1 MMITV
6 YGIPTSPYVRK
17 VLYSLESKGMAYQI
31 DPISPLDIP
40 ENLRDINPRMKIPA
54 FVEGELKLSESS
66 VICEYL
72 EDRYPDNP
80 VYPPD
85 PVQKAQC
92 RWWDQYAGSTM
103 AQAFWPL
110 ITERVINGMILQ
122 QPVDE
127 GIVQE
132 SLSEKIPAVLDY
144 IEGELAGREYLVG
157 EEITIAD
164 VAITAIYIN
173 GMAAGFELDSERW
186 PEAAGHC
193 TRVYGNPVVAKLLVM
208 LQEAAAAQ
216 LNVDVAL

>member
-1 MMITV
+1 MITV

-17 VLYSLESKGMAYQI
+17 VLYCLESKGMAYQV

-40 ENLRDINPRMKIPA
+40 ESFREINPLMKIPA

-80 VYPPD
+80 VYPTD

-132 SLSEKIPAVLDY
+132 SLSEKIPAVLDFL
-144 IEGELAGREYLVG
+144 EGQLAGREYLVG
-157 EEITIAD
+157 EDITIAD

-173 GMAAGFELDSERW
+173 AMAAGFELDAGRW
-186 PEAAGHC
+186 PEVAGHC
-193 TRVYGNPVVAKLLVM
+193 TRVYSDPVVAKLLVM

-216 LNVDVAL
+216 LNVDLDL